1 MINNKFDHITDNEL
15 LEKFYETSNNE
26 YLGILLQR
34 YTLLLLGT
42 CMKYLKN
49 ESDAKDAV
57 QQVFLKAINELP
69 KYRVTYL
76 KSWIY
81 MVAKNHCLMQLRK
94 KNIITDIDNVSIENE
109 DEFDIEN
116 YRLKEFELQLLEQ
129 SIELLNEEQKK
140 CVLLFYI
147 QKKSYTEITAA
158 LGFTLMQVKSY
169 IQNGKRNLKLLIEK
183 KRKQTNESI

>member
-1 MINNKFDHITDNEL
+1 MQKQFEHIDDIALLDYYYQSNDNK
-15 LEKFYETSNNE
+15 

-34 YTLLLLGT
+34 YTLLLFGT

-49 ESDAKDAV
+49 ETNASDAV

-69 KYRVTYL
+69 KYKVTYF

-94 KNIITDIDNVSIENE
+94 KYQFADITAELFVEE
-109 DEFDIEN
+109 DSFDIEIIKA
-116 YRLKEFELQLLEQ
+116 KEATLILLEDA
-129 SIELLNEEQKK
+129 LNELNDDQKI
-140 CVLLFYI
+140 CVQLFYLY
-147 QKKSYTEITAA
+147 KKSYTEIATTT
-158 LGFTLMQVKSY
+158 GYTLMQVKSH

-183 KRKQTNESI
+183 KQTKQ